1 MNDDSQPPANPGKT
15 DSWMEPGAT
24 NVQII
29 YILYLAGFIV
39 GLTPVI
45 GVVIAHMNK
54 GKSEG
59 WVTSHYTWLI
69 RTFWIGLLYGFIS
82 FLLAFVLIGFLLML
96 ATAVWVIIRCVLG
109 LQSMSRSE
117 PMKNPDSWLI

>member
-1 MNDDSQPPANPGKT
+1 MNDNSQPPANPNQT
-15 DSWMEPGAT
+15 DSWMNPGPA

-39 GLTPVI
+39 GLTPII
-45 GVVIAHMNK
+45 GVVIAHLNK

-82 FLLAFVLIGFLLML
+82 FLLAIVLIGFVLML
-96 ATAVWVIIRCVLG
+96 ATAVWVIVRCVLG
-109 LQSMSRSE
+109 LQAMGRNE
-117 PMKNPDSWLI
+117 PIKNPDSWLI